1 MCGGLTGAECAAH
14 PLLTA
19 VSWDHGHPRP
29 SARPPPPSGRS
40 PATDRGQRPLDSGW
54 GRPDI
59 ITSIT
64 ARVPT
69 YDHLNPHY
77 QTTYPGSRTNQSGRP
92 LACAGRPLASSGR
105 PLASSGPPLPSS
117 GRLLARSGRCL
128 NIPGGHL
135 HTSSVSITPGSR
147 KYIHVSISATPDYAA
162 ALVAPR

>member
-1 MCGGLTGAECAAH
+1 MPLILYSQLSAGTTAIPALPPALLLLLAGL
-14 PLLTA
+14 LLQTAGRDLWTA
-19 VSWDHGHPRP
+19 VEAALILLPC
-29 SARPPPPSGRS
+29 
-40 PATDRGQRPLDSGW
+40 
-54 GRPDI
+54 
-59 ITSIT
+59 SIT